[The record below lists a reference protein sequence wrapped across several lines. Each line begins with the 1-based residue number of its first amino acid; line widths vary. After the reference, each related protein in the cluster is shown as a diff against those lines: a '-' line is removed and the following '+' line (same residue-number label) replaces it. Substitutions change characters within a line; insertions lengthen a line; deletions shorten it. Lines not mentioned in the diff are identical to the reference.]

1 MNKCVIVL
9 TGKSNTTK
17 KKKKRY
23 VRYEKDL
30 LKKDYEKVCV
40 KSNFV

>member
-9 TGKSNTTK
+9 TGKSNTT